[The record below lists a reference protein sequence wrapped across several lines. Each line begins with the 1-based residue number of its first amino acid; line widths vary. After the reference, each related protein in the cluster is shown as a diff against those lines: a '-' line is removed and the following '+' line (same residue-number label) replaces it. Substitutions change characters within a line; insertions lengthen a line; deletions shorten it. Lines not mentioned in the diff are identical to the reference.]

1 MGERQN
7 RLGGSCLAQ
16 VYRQLGSKP
25 ANLDNPVRLKGLF
38 DAVQFLNSKNMILAY
53 HDISDGGLFVT
64 VAEMCFAGHTGVTVR
79 MDELGQNDL
88 GVLFAEE
95 PGAVIQVPAELE
107 EQVLNILSGHGL
119 SNCSFVIGSLR
130 DDDRIVFTREGQDVI
145 NETRTHFRTAWA
157 ETTYHMQSLRDN
169 PACAKSEYDAKFD
182 E

>member
-1 MGERQN
+1 
-7 RLGGSCLAQ
+7 
-16 VYRQLGSKP
+16 
-25 ANLDNPVRLKGLF
+25 
-38 DAVQFLNSKNMILAY
+38 
-53 HDISDGGLFVT
+53 
-64 VAEMCFAGHTGVTVR
+64 

-119 SNCSFVIGSLR
+119 SNCSFVIGTMR

-182 E
+182 EKRSGLVCRYLTFDTKEDIAAPYIVGINCS